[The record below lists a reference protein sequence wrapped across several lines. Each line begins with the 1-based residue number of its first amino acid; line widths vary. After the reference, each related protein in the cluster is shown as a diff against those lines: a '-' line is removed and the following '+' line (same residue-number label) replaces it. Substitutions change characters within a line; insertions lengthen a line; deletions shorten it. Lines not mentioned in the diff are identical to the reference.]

1 MALGLVAERTTYEF
15 LNTGSVAGRAVGQA
29 VLLPGHVRG
38 FDPVTILVVVVAS
51 TAKLQL
57 DNLKGS
63 CISLSPYCRLKF
75 GSLEDQIYFQCLTIT
90 SDINWNPKVLP
101 GF

>member
-15 LNTGSVAGRAVGQA
+15 LNTGSVAGRAVRQA

-63 CISLSPYCRLKF
+63 CISLSPYYRSSF
-75 GSLEDQIYFQCLTIT
+75 GSMEDQIYFILY
-90 SDINWNPKVLP
+90 VLLLHRISTGIP
-101 GF
+101 IS